1 VYEACKQLGDRVVE
15 GDDGEMNHDCKNCEA
30 MKVLLRLQFNLRKK
44 DSSVVSEALDAAIND
59 SLYVPDGY

>member
-1 VYEACKQLGDRVVE
+1 MKE
-15 GDDGEMNHDCKNCEA
+15 NHDCKNCEA

>member
-1 VYEACKQLGDRVVE
+1 VVE
-15 GDDGEMNHDCKNCEA
+15 GDDEEMNTKHDCKDCEA